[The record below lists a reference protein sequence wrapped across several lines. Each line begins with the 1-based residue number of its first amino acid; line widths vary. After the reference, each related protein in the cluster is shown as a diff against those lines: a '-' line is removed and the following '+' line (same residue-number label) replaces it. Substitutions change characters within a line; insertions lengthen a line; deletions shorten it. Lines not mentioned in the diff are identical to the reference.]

1 MGERLV
7 AQVSGRVQGV
17 GYRFFTV
24 EAGRRLGLK
33 GYARNC
39 PDGSVEVVA
48 EGPRDGLNQ
57 LLGKLR
63 QGPSAA
69 RVDDVRFDFSP
80 ASGEF
85 TQFATRY

>member
-1 MGERLV
+1 M
-7 AQVSGRVQGV
+7 
-17 GYRFFTV
+17 
-24 EAGRRLGLK
+24 

-39 PDGSVEVVA
+39 RDGSVEVVA
-48 EGPRDGLNQ
+48 EGPRERLNQ

-63 QGPSAA
+63 RGPSAA

-85 TQFATRY
+85 TEFATRY